1 MAILFAYPILLV
13 FVAGFGAGVFVLV
26 SGQSLGRGRPDLVT
40 RLRRLDPN
48 HSASFGTYDPPTA
61 DMLGLLRPLLADG
74 VAFVSRL
81 AALLGARP
89 QEELRQLELV
99 EADLDVLGWYRQ
111 KVLVA
116 GIYLGLAFAL
126 NMLATLGGAWHG
138 GLWPWWVWLGVAI
151 IGFVAPDRAL
161 RERAAQQRALLTVEL
176 ATLADLLASAAA
188 LGLGLQQAAPAV
200 APYLHG
206 PLARLWRQMSRRLGQ
221 NMAYADA
228 LAELARYAPTPEVES
243 LVRQLVV
250 GHREGVAV
258 ADGLRQLAAT
268 LRERRVQEIQA
279 AGNRASARMF
289 LPVLFG
295 MLLPILV
302 LVLAPV
308 VASLMDVLTM
318 N

>member
-1 MAILFAYPILLV
+1 MAILLAYPIFLV
-13 FVAGFGAGVFVLV
+13 FIAGFGAGVFVLG
-26 SGQSLGRGRPDLVT
+26 SGQSLGRRRPDLAT

-48 HSASFGTYDPPTA
+48 QSAGFDTYDPPA
-61 DMLGLLRPLLADG
+61 SDVLALFRPLLSDA
-74 VAFVSRL
+74 VAFVGRL

-89 QEELRQLELV
+89 DEQLRQLELV
-99 EADLDVLGWYRQ
+99 NADVDASGWYRQ
-111 KVLVA
+111 KILVA
-116 GIYLGLAFAL
+116 AIYLGLAFGL
-126 NMLATLGGAWHG
+126 NLLATLGGAWHG
-138 GLWPWWVWLGVAI
+138 GLWPWWVWLGVAFV
-151 IGFVAPDRAL
+151 GFVAPDRSL
-161 RERAAQQRALLTVEL
+161 RQRAAQQRALLTVEL

-206 PLARLWRQMSRRLGQ
+206 PLARLWRQLSRRLGQ
-221 NMAYADA
+221 NTAYAEA

-243 LVRQLVV
+243 LVRQLVT
-250 GHREGVAV
+250 GHREGIAV
-258 ADGLRQLAAT
+258 AEGLRQLAAT

-295 MLLPILV
+295 MLLPILA

-308 VASLMDVLTM
+308 VASLMDVLKV

>member
-1 MAILFAYPILLV
+1 MTILLAYPIFLLLI
-13 FVAGFGAGVFVLV
+13 AGFGTGVFMLV
-26 SGQSLGRGRPDLVT
+26 SGQPIGRRRPDLAT

-48 HSASFGTYDPPTA
+48 HSAPFETYEMAGGD
-61 DMLGLLRPLLADG
+61 LLNLLRPLLGDS
-74 VAFVSRL
+74 VALIRRL
-81 AALLGARP
+81 AELLGARP
-89 QEELRQLELV
+89 HEQLRQLELV
-99 EADLDVLGWYRQ
+99 DADLDVLAWYRQ
-111 KVLVA
+111 KLLVA
-116 GIYLGLAFAL
+116 AIYLGLAFGL
-126 NMLATLGGAWHG
+126 NLLASAGGAWHG
-138 GLWPWWVWLGVAI
+138 GLWPWWVWLAVGAV
-151 IGFVAPDRAL
+151 GFVAPDRAL

-206 PLARLWRQMSRRLGQ
+206 PLARLWRQVTRRLGQ
-221 NMAYADA
+221 NTAYADA
-228 LAELARYAPTPEVES
+228 LAELARYAPTPEVEG
-243 LVRQLVV
+243 LVRQLVL
-250 GHREGVAV
+250 GHGQGIAV
-258 ADGLRQLAAT
+258 AEGLRQLAAT

-279 AGNRASARMF
+279 VGNRASARMF